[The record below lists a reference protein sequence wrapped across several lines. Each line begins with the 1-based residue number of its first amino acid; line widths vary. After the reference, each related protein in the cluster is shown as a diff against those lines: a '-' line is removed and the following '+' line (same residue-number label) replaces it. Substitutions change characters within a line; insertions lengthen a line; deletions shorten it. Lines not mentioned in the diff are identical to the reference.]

1 MGTADAQ
8 TVTKM
13 NEVAES
19 IGERLAKV
27 DNTGH
32 LVKVVDLTA
41 ALLAGMEATSSAGI
55 GPVRQAVRHYLQKYD
70 RAELPQ
76 TPAVISVLRDH

>member
-19 IGERLAKV
+19 IGERLARV
-27 DNTGH
+27 NEPGQLIAVT
-32 LVKVVDLTA
+32 DLTS
-41 ALLAGMEATSSAGI
+41 ALIEGMNETSSAGI

-70 RAELPQ
+70 KAQLPQ
-76 TPAVISVLRDH
+76 TPAVLSVLRDH